1 MPESLD
7 PLFRPRSIA
16 VIGASRRRDAIGGA
30 ILHNLTE
37 QPFQGPVYAINPNA
51 THVQSLPA
59 YPNIAAVPGEV
70 DLAIIVVPSVG
81 VLEAVEACGKKG
93 VKALVVIS
101 AGFKE
106 IGEEGAKRE
115 VALREVVRRY
125 KMRLVGPNCLGIL
138 NTDPAVMMN
147 ATFAPVKPPAGRVAF
162 SSQSGALGLAILDYA
177 RQLNVGISQ
186 FVSVGNKADVSGNDL
201 IEFWERDEGTDVI
214 LLYLESFGNP
224 TKFTQIARRVA
235 RKKPIVAVKSGR
247 TESGSRA
254 ASSHTGALA
263 GSDVAVDA
271 LFHQSG
277 VIRTDTIEELF
288 DTALLLAS
296 QPTPV
301 GPRVAILTNAGGPGI
316 MAADACEGMGLQLP
330 TLEPKTVKA
339 LRAFLPA
346 EASTRNPVDMIA
358 SANAESF
365 EKAVRLLHADKNVDA
380 VIVIFVPP
388 LVTGAQEVA
397 KAILAG
403 AEGNT
408 KPILSCFMGSHGVP
422 ESLKSLQSGHIPSY
436 SFPESAA
443 RALAR
448 VVRYGVW
455 RNSPVGKTPSLSG
468 IDRGRAERAIAA
480 ARAAMPGGARGN
492 GWMPPG
498 PMSELLAAYGI
509 RLNVARVA
517 TNRGESAAFAK
528 SIGFPVVMK
537 LRSPQVV
544 HKSDVGGV
552 RLNVRTEEEAAQVF
566 DEFRA
571 LLKKAN
577 PEAQFEGVSVERM
590 VAGGVETIV
599 GMTRDPAF
607 GPIVLFGLG
616 GVAVELLH
624 DVQVRLSPLTDTDAT
639 EMVQGIRGYP
649 LLNGFRGAAKA
660 NEASLLDLLHR
671 VSHLASEHPEL
682 LELDLNPVLALPGD
696 APAIALDAR
705 VRLGAPEAG
714 RAPESKAAA
723 TAAVP
728 APTR

>member
-1 MPESLD
+1 MPASLE
-7 PLFRPRSIA
+7 PLLRPRSIA

-30 ILHNLTE
+30 ILHNLTQ
-37 QPFQGPVYAINPNA
+37 QPFQGPVYPVNPNA
-51 THVQSLPA
+51 THIQSLPA
-59 YPNIAAVPGEV
+59 YPSIDAVPGEV
-70 DLAIIVVPSVG
+70 DLAFIVVPSSG

-115 VALREVVRRY
+115 TALREIVRRY

-147 ATFAPVKPPAGRVAF
+147 GTFAPIEVPPGRVAF

-177 RQLNVGISQ
+177 RMLNVGISQ

-201 IEFWERDEGTDVI
+201 IEFWEKDPGTDVI

-224 TKFTQIARRVA
+224 SKFTQIARRVA
-235 RKKPIVAVKSGR
+235 RKKPILAVKSGR

-271 LFHQSG
+271 LFRQSG

-296 QPTPV
+296 QPIPA

-316 MAADACEGMGLQLP
+316 MAADACEAMGLTLP
-330 TLEPKTVKA
+330 ALEPKTVKA
-339 LRAFLPA
+339 LRAFLPV

-365 EKAVRLLHADKNVDA
+365 EKAVRLLHADKNVDS

-388 LVTGAQEVA
+388 LTTGAQDVA
-397 KAILAG
+397 RAILAG
-403 AEGNT
+403 AEGHT

-443 RALAR
+443 QALAR
-448 VVRYGVW
+448 VVQYGVW
-455 RNSPVGKTPSLSG
+455 RNGPVGKTPTLSG
-468 IDRGRAERAIAA
+468 IDRARAEKAIAD
-480 ARAAMPGGARGN
+480 ARAAMPSGGKEG
-492 GWMPPG
+492 GWMPAG
-498 PMSELLAAYGI
+498 PMGDLLAAYGI
-509 RLNVARVA
+509 RLNTARVA
-517 TNRGESAAFAK
+517 TNRGESAALAK

-552 RLNVRTEEEAAQVF
+552 RLNIRSEEEAAQVF
-566 DEFRA
+566 DELQA
-571 LLKKAN
+571 TLGKVKPNAV
-577 PEAQFEGVSVERM
+577 FEGVSVERM
-590 VAGGVETIV
+590 LSGGVETII

-616 GVAVELLH
+616 GVAVELLR
-624 DVQVRLSPLTDTDAT
+624 DVQVRLAPLTDTDAA
-639 EMVQGIRGYP
+639 EMIRTIRGYP
-649 LLNGFRGAAKA
+649 LLNGFRGAPRA
-660 NEASLLDLLHR
+660 NEASLFDLLHR
-671 VSHLASEHPEL
+671 VSLLADDHAEL
-682 LELDLNPVLALPGD
+682 LELDLNPVLALPGE

-705 VRLGAPEAG
+705 VRLGASA
-714 RAPESKAAA
+714 R
-723 TAAVP
+723 
-728 APTR
+728 